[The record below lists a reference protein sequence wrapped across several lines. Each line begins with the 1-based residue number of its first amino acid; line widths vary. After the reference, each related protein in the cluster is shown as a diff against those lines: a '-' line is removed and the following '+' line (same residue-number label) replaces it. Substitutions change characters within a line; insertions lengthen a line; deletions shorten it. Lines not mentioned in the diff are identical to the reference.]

1 MTDATPTPLPSPP
14 RGIICPIATPLTA
27 AGDLRED
34 VFRELIEALLP
45 DLDGV
50 FVLGSSGE
58 LTWLPDHVARRAVEV
73 AVDQVAGRIAVLA
86 GVGDTGLAR
95 TLARAD
101 RLAIPGVDQVVV
113 AAPFYYQVPTE
124 AAIVDHYVAVA
135 ERCPVPVVLYN
146 IPQNTHQPLTAAIVR
161 ELAAH
166 PRIVGIK
173 DSSGDWFAFQRFLSF
188 RSEAFSVL
196 QGREQLAAASYWGGA
211 DGLISGMSNLAPRL
225 LRALQTAIRDDR
237 PRAEGVALEAAIE
250 VLAGVFTVGDW
261 LAGLKGSLEA
271 LGWAVGDPSPPMPP
285 ADPRH
290 RAEIQRILAATDDRW
305 LTRRPSG

>member
-1 MTDATPTPLPSPP
+1 MTAAAPSPP
-14 RGIICPIATPLTA
+14 SGIICPIATPLTA

-58 LTWLPDHVARRAVEV
+58 LTGLRAEVARRTVEV
-73 AVDQVAGRIAVLA
+73 AVDQVAGRIPVLA

-101 RLAIPGVDQVVV
+101 WLAIPGVSQLVV

-124 AAIVDHYVAVA
+124 AAIVDHYVAVVKRSA
-135 ERCPVPVVLYN
+135 LPVVLYN
-146 IPQNTHQPLTAAIVR
+146 IPQSTHQPLTAGIVR

-173 DSSGDWFAFQRFLSF
+173 DSSGDWFAFQRFLAL
-188 RSEAFSVL
+188 RSEGFSVL

-211 DGLISGMSNLAPRL
+211 DGLVSGMSNLAPRL

-237 PRAEGVALEAAIE
+237 PRAEGLALEAAIE
-250 VLAGVFTVGDW
+250 ELARVFTVGDW
-261 LAGLKGSLEA
+261 LAGLKGTLEA

-285 ADPRH
+285 AEPRH
-290 RAEIQRILAATDDRW
+290 RAEIERILATTDDGW
-305 LTRRPSG
+305 LTRRPSE